1 MPLRQAL
8 FVISL
13 SLVLS
18 THQRL
23 PLTAQESSG
32 GPTMPRLA
40 TLPLLFEE
48 TPAGPVT
55 RARGLSATVRRDGVE
70 MAVGSRTIRLEFL
83 GTTGADV
90 RLESQQRARINR
102 LIGPHSEWRTNIP
115 TFGRVRLAALYTGI
129 DAVFYG
135 TDRQLEY
142 DMEIGPGVS
151 PDPIVVKV
159 HGADRI
165 DLDDTGQLRIAAG
178 IAPSCSGLQWPTR
191 SAVMRAS
198 PWTSATSSMVPTS
211 GSTSAATTE
220 RVRSSSTRLFP
231 TPPTS
236 EWRGVIGWRMWR
248 LMPVAMC

>member
-1 MPLRQAL
+1 MLLRQVL
-8 FVISL
+8 LVISL

-18 THQRL
+18 THQRM

-32 GPTMPRLA
+32 GQMPRLA
-40 TLPLLFEE
+40 TLPLLFED
-48 TPAGPVT
+48 TPGGPVT

-70 MAVGSRTIRLEFL
+70 MAVGSRTIRLQFL

-102 LIGPHSEWRTNIP
+102 LIGPPAAWRTNIP

-129 DAVFYG
+129 DVVFYG

-165 DLDDTGQLRIAAG
+165 DLDDKGQLRIAAG
-178 IAPSCSGLQWPTR
+178 RSHLHAADSSGLPGAR
-191 SAVMRAS
+191 
-198 PWTSATSSMVPTS
+198 
-211 GSTSAATTE
+211 
-220 RVRSSSTRLFP
+220 
-231 TPPTS
+231 
-236 EWRGVIGWRMWR
+236 
-248 LMPVAMC
+248 